1 VALNL
6 KCRISACWKQTTIE
20 QFLIEFVIP
29 LDIEFKVQTMDIFPM
44 GCCGY
49 WLAVPTVI
57 SFSYHSSIDQLQ
69 ELWELRVKWRWTIL
83 CHLSPFFTST
93 CVPRVLN
100 MINYIFSS
108 QWQLSNGK
116 WLSLHQETR
125 AYVMASPLGCC
136 FHSYTQQ
143 PNGKRPNG
151 KRPAAAAQIE
161 HFRKSV
167 ADAAARVDWANS
179 ELVILSIESE
189 VQDDDSPHQ
198 ISEL

>member
-1 VALNL
+1 
-6 KCRISACWKQTTIE
+6 
-20 QFLIEFVIP
+20 
-29 LDIEFKVQTMDIFPM
+29 
-44 GCCGY
+44 
-49 WLAVPTVI
+49 
-57 SFSYHSSIDQLQ
+57 
-69 ELWELRVKWRWTIL
+69 
-83 CHLSPFFTST
+83 
-93 CVPRVLN
+93 
-100 MINYIFSS
+100 
-108 QWQLSNGK
+108 
-116 WLSLHQETR
+116 
-125 AYVMASPLGCC
+125 MASPLGCC

-198 ISEL
+198 ISKL